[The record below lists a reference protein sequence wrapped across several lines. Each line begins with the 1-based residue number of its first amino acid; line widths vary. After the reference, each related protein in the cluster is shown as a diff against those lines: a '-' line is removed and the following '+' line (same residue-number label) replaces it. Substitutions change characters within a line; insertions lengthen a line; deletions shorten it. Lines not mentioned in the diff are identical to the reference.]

1 VLLTEGFFGST
12 RVRVVRKGRKKDS
25 RGLMV
30 IVVLYRCSNG

>member
-1 VLLTEGFFGST
+1 
-12 RVRVVRKGRKKDS
+12 VVRKGRKKDS